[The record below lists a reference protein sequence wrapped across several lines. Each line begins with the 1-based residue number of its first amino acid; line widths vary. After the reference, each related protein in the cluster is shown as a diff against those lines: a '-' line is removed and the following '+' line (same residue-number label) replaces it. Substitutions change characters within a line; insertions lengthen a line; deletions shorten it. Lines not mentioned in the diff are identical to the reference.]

1 MNICIYGASSS
12 IIAGAYINPVE
23 ELGARLA
30 KRGQTL
36 GFRGGKYGLMGAA
49 VRGVKAAG
57 GRALAVVPEFLA
69 SGGIIY
75 EDCDEIVYTDTM
87 RRRKEIM
94 EDRADAFIITPGGP
108 GTLDEFFEILTLKQL
123 GRHKKPIAV
132 FNVCGYYDNL
142 IKQLE
147 NAVREHFMSPE
158 NLKLFGVFQSSDRLI
173 SYLEEN
179 RDVFFETAEL
189 RYTKR

>member
-30 KRGQTL
+30 KRGHTL
-36 GFRGGKYGLMGAA
+36 VFGGGEYGLMGAA

>member
-30 KRGQTL
+30 KRGHTL
-36 GFRGGKYGLMGAA
+36 GFGGGKYGLMGAA

>member
-1 MNICIYGASSS
+1 M
-12 IIAGAYINPVE
+12 
-23 ELGARLA
+23 
-30 KRGQTL
+30 
-36 GFRGGKYGLMGAA
+36 
-49 VRGVKAAG
+49 RGVKAAG